1 MRLLCASSPNIS
13 MRTSYPFAFAVV
25 ATFAMLFTSPR
36 ATAGDT
42 TELSGKQLFFRC
54 VNCHGVDG
62 QGLKAGTLQVPSIAG
77 LEAWYVEAQILKFRS
92 DTRGAHADDTKGL
105 MMRAMARS
113 LANNA
118 EVKAVSAYIA
128 SLSPKVEKPDTSA
141 DLKRGQQLYTM
152 VCMACHGANSQG
164 NPDPNIRAPS
174 QVALESWYIQE
185 QLVKF
190 RTGVRGSLK
199 DLEGL
204 RMVPMVRDAL
214 PLMAKNLGATVEEAD
229 RDILA
234 YINSLSGK
242 P

>member
-1 MRLLCASSPNIS
+1 
-13 MRTSYPFAFAVV
+13 MRTSLPFAFAIV
-25 ATFAMLFTSPR
+25 ATFAMSFVTSR
-36 ATAGDT
+36 AIAGDPSQT
-42 TELSGKQLFFRC
+42 SGKQLFLRC
-54 VNCHGVDG
+54 INCHGANG
-62 QGLKAGTLQVPSIAG
+62 QGMKAGTLQVPSIAG
-77 LEAWYVEAQILKFRS
+77 LEAWYVESQIMKFRT
-92 DTRGAHADDTKGL
+92 DKRGAHADDAKGL
-105 MMRAMARS
+105 MMRAMARA
-113 LANNA
+113 LANDA

-128 SLSPKVEKPDTSA
+128 ALAPKVEKPDTSA
-141 DLKRGQQLYTM
+141 DIKRGQQLYTM

-199 DLEGL
+199 DVEGL

-214 PLMAKNLGATVEEAD
+214 PLMAKSLGATIEEAD

-234 YINSLSGK
+234 YINTLSGK

>member
-1 MRLLCASSPNIS
+1 
-13 MRTSYPFAFAVV
+13 MRTHLPFAFAVV
-25 ATFAMLFTSPR
+25 AMFAMSLISSR
-36 ATAGDT
+36 VIAGDSS
-42 TELSGKQLFFRC
+42 ELSGKQLFFRC
-54 VNCHGVDG
+54 INCHGTDG
-62 QGLKAGTLQVPSIAG
+62 QGMKAGTLQVPSIAG
-77 LEAWYVEAQILKFRS
+77 LDAWYLEAQITKFRT
-92 DTRGAHADDTKGL
+92 DLRGAHAEDTKGL

-113 LANNA
+113 LANSA

-128 SLSPKVEKPDTSA
+128 SLAPKVEKADTTA
-141 DLKRGQQLYTM
+141 DIKRGQQLYTM

-214 PLMAKNLGATVEEAD
+214 PLMAKNLGATLEEAD

-234 YINSLSGK
+234 YINTLSGK

>member
-1 MRLLCASSPNIS
+1 
-13 MRTSYPFAFAVV
+13 MRTSLRFAFAVV
-25 ATFAMLFTSPR
+25 ATLAMSFMSSR
-36 ATAGDT
+36 AFAGDPSGI
-42 TELSGKQLFFRC
+42 SGKQLFFRC
-54 VNCHGVDG
+54 VNCHGADG

-77 LEAWYVEAQILKFRS
+77 LDAWYLEGQIMKFRN
-92 DTRGAHADDTKGL
+92 DTRGAHPNDTKGL

-113 LANNA
+113 LNSDA

-128 SLSPKVEKPDTSA
+128 SLAPKVEKPDTSA
-141 DLKRGQQLYTM
+141 DIKRGQQLYAM
-152 VCMACHGANSQG
+152 VCLACHGANSQG

-214 PLMAKNLGATVEEAD
+214 PLMAKNLGATLEEAD

-234 YINSLSGK
+234 YINTLSGK